1 MKKLFITFLF
11 LFGILALPAAQN
23 AHATDD
29 GSQSAGNDASNG
41 DDGTAVDPT
50 TGTTGQDDDDDTP
63 DMIHPNDH
71 DTEEAKASI
80 STALLA
86 NIGAQSLDGTNTGGT
101 EQGGGLSGT
110 AQPSGS
116 GTTGDGGTPTPK
128 T

>member
-1 MKKLFITFLF
+1 
-11 LFGILALPAAQN
+11 
-23 AHATDD
+23 
-29 GSQSAGNDASNG
+29 
-41 DDGTAVDPT
+41 
-50 TGTTGQDDDDDTP
+50 
-63 DMIHPNDH
+63 MIHPNDH

-86 NIGAQSLDGTNTGGT
+86 NIGAQSLDGTSTGGSD
-101 EQGGGLSGT
+101 QNPDGT